1 LIVRVR
7 LLFLIVLLSLL
18 VGPMTDAGARTSGP
32 VPRPCLVPPVPQK
45 KSLPPPLGGAADV
58 ERIFKGY
65 RHRPIGVQAL
75 RAGQPDEGEPITL
88 GTLRILAIRVDFSDQ
103 PMDSTELYFERLL
116 FFQNEHY
123 EGISA
128 GQLTLQ
134 SSLAPSVYRM
144 PQPMAYYGLDDS
156 IGVRQAVLARDAV
169 QAADPFVD
177 FEDYDQV
184 VLFHAGPGQ
193 ESDVLNNSLEQIW
206 SVFFRMEDFA
216 YYLPGGGAERGI
228 RTNDLTA
235 DGDTIF
241 VADMAM
247 YPELESQDGFAFS
260 PVGVVCH
267 ELGHALGLPDLYDT
281 VAPENQVFAES
292 QGIGSWDL
300 MAAGTWNA
308 NGFVPAEFSAWS
320 KVSLGWIDPI
330 VVTTD
335 QEMVSLM
342 AVEHDRFRGVIK
354 VPIGGDEYFLIENR
368 LQDANGDGRFNFTEN
383 DSSKCRTEITG
394 TDTTLVCDFDFY
406 VDSYADAE
414 WDWWLPGEGTGS
426 GLLIW
431 HIDESVIADNVPFNT
446 VNAAANHKG
455 IDLEEADGIEDL
467 DNLGLDRDSFGSPY
481 DSFRGGWVESFGP
494 DTTPNTDGYYGIQ
507 SGITIDRISASGS
520 TMTFRIRFGD
530 SDGGWS
536 RELQAGA
543 GGNHVAVG
551 QLDQDSAREVVVADR
566 AGNIYVLNEDGT
578 NAWSTPEGQPFVE
591 LGVPLGAPLV
601 ADLSGDGIAEIV
613 VPGENG
619 EIFGYGGPDGRPLG
633 TLGDGVLVRSSNPMP
648 SMELFGADLNP
659 DTPGM
664 EFGFGG
670 ARDDS
675 GLSRFEIY
683 GVSQDGRAI
692 RRGVGSFRG
701 GNGQLPAV
709 VVDVNGDGRQ
719 EIVAS
724 VRADSSDTT
733 GTVQLHLFDPLPGTS
748 REFVLAPLPDTAYYS
763 APVVGDLDRNGRM
776 DLVVTSSN
784 GNIYAL
790 EMDVVDGQPQFQLR
804 DGWPRYVFAS
814 GSDQVSLADVDGNG
828 YLEVLAIET
837 GGVFH
842 VFNYHGE
849 SLVSLPV
856 TVPSELRYFIEP
868 QLAPLAVD
876 LTADGDPEF
885 ILPLDDGQVIG
896 VDAAGRRLGEWNYFG
911 SGRPGASPAAEDLD
925 GDGEIELITVAPY
938 LDRARIEV
946 RTIGR
951 AAGPPTWG
959 GHRGGSTRLGV
970 LIPGPNQPVVN
981 GPDLDDAFAMPN
993 PARESTR
1000 FHYRV
1005 GAGIESVEIQV
1016 VDLLG
1021 RLVRTFSGST
1031 FAGTDNIVEWDLKGV
1046 DGAAVAP
1053 GVYLARVTVEGP
1065 AGRTESTLK
1074 LAVLR

>member
-1 LIVRVR
+1 LIVRV
-7 LLFLIVLLSLL
+7 LHLILFLFFSLIL
-18 VGPMTDAGARTSGP
+18 GTSLEAVGNPLAPT
-32 VPRPCLVPPVPQK
+32 PRPCLVPPVPQK
-45 KSLPPPLGGAADV
+45 KSLPPPLGGAADP
-58 ERIFKGY
+58 ERVFKGY
-65 RHRPIGVQAL
+65 RHRATGVQAL
-75 RAGQPDEGEPITL
+75 SATEPAAGDPITL

-103 PMDSTELYFERLL
+103 PIDSTQLYFERLL
-116 FFQNEHY
+116 LFQNQHY
-123 EGISA
+123 TDSSA
-128 GQLTLQ
+128 GQLTLH
-134 SSLAPSVYRM
+134 STLAPSVYRM
-144 PQPMAYYGLDDS
+144 PESMAYYGLDDS

-169 QAADPFVD
+169 RAADPFVD
-177 FEDYDQV
+177 FEEYDQV

-193 ESDVLNNSLEQIW
+193 ESDVLNNSVEQIW

-216 YYLPGGGAERGI
+216 FYLPGEGAERGI
-228 RTNDLTA
+228 PTDDRNA
-235 DGDTIF
+235 EGDTIF

-247 YPELESQDGFAFS
+247 YPELESQDGFIFS
-260 PVGVVCH
+260 PVGVICH

-281 VAPENQVFAES
+281 VAPENKVFAES

-320 KVSLGWIDPI
+320 KVAVGWINPI
-330 VVTTD
+330 VVTAD
-335 QEMVSLM
+335 QDVSLPAIVM
-342 AVEHDRFRGVIK
+342 DRFRGVIK

-383 DSSKCRTEITG
+383 DSSRCRIERTG
-394 TDTTLVCDFDFY
+394 NDSMLVCDFDFY

-431 HIDESVIADNVPFNT
+431 HIDDSVIADNLPFNT
-446 VNAAANHKG
+446 VNAVADHKG
-455 IDLEEADGIEDL
+455 VDLEEADGIQDL
-467 DNLGLDRDSFGSPY
+467 DYLGLDRDAFGSPY
-481 DSFRGGWVESFGP
+481 DSFRDGWVDRFGP
-494 DTTPNTDGYYGIQ
+494 DTTPDTDGYYGIQ
-507 SGITIDRISASGS
+507 SGITFDQISAAGPV
-520 TMTFRIRFGD
+520 MTFRVRFGAAAAD
-530 SDGGWS
+530 WS
-536 RELQAGA
+536 RELRTRV
-543 GGNHVAVG
+543 GGNHVAIG
-551 QLDQDSAREVVVADR
+551 QLDLDPAREIVIADR
-566 AGNIYVLNEDGT
+566 AGNIYVLNDDGT
-578 NAWSTPEGQPFVE
+578 NAWEGPGGQPFVE
-591 LGVPLGAPLV
+591 LGVPLGSPLV
-601 ADLSGDGIAEIV
+601 ADLNGDDVAEIV
-613 VPGENG
+613 VPGEDG

-633 TLGDGVLVRSSNPMP
+633 AMGDGVLVRSSNPIP

-659 DTPGM
+659 TTPGV

-670 ARDDS
+670 ARDES

-683 GVSQDGRAI
+683 GVSQDGRPI
-692 RRGVGSFRG
+692 PRGVGSLRS

-709 VVDVNGDGRQ
+709 VVDVDGDGHL

-763 APVVGDLDRNGRM
+763 APVVGDLDRNGLM
-776 DLVVTSSN
+776 DVVVTSSN

-790 EMDVVDGQPQFQLR
+790 EMDVENGQPVFR
-804 DGWPRYVFAS
+804 PRAGWPRYLFTS
-814 GSDQVSLADVDGNG
+814 GNDQVSLADVDGNG

-842 VFNYHGE
+842 VINYHGV
-849 SLVSLPV
+849 SLVSSPV

-868 QLAPLAVD
+868 QLAPLVAD

-896 VDAAGRRLGEWNYFG
+896 VDATGRRLGDWNYFG
-911 SGRPGASPAAEDLD
+911 SGRLGASPAVEDLD
-925 GDGEIELITVAPY
+925 GDGYMELVTVAPY
-938 LDRARIEV
+938 LDRARVEV

-951 AAGPPTWG
+951 AAGPPVWG
-959 GHRGGSTRLGV
+959 AHRGGSARMGL
-970 LIPGPNQPVVN
+970 LLPGANEPVVN
-981 GPDLDDAFAMPN
+981 GPDLADAFAMPN
-993 PARESTR
+993 PAHELTR

-1005 GAGIESVEIQV
+1005 GAGIESVEIQIF
-1016 VDLLG
+1016 DLLG
-1021 RLVRTFSGST
+1021 RPLRALSGST

-1053 GVYLARVTVEGP
+1053 GVYLARLTVRGP
-1065 AGRTESTLK
+1065 SGPTESTLK